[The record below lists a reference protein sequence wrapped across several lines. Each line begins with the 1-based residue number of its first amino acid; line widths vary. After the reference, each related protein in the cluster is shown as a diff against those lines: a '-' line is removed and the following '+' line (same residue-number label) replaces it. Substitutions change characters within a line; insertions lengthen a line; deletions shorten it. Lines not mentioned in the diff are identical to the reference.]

1 MRFLNGCI
9 LFSAVSTAWLVAG
22 PNTSPWEKAF
32 DQWTAKDA
40 QQIMTDS
47 PWAKQMP
54 MPAAARPGIA
64 VLEPGANGAPPPTA
78 SLGNP
83 SNTTAGTNMSTAG
96 NPGSAGP
103 AEPSG
108 LHNLPTVQTPSTVTP
123 TAPAPQV
130 HPPVTIIWA
139 SATPVRLAVLK
150 LNSGPN
156 TPTSGEIERV
166 SRARENYV
174 IAVIGLAPP
183 DTDTDLNTLASKASL
198 TIRGKPAVAAG
209 TCTYRKIG
217 NADVYF
223 FRFPKTSLPMGADDR
238 QVEFK
243 ALFGQAEIKHRFD
256 LKGMQY
262 EGQLAL

>member
-1 MRFLNGCI
+1 MRCLNGCI
-9 LFSAVSTAWLVAG
+9 LFSAAVAALLTAS
-22 PNTSPWEKAF
+22 PNTPWEKAF

-40 QQIMTDS
+40 QQIMRDS
-47 PWAKQMP
+47 PWAKEMP

-64 VLEPGANGAPPPTA
+64 VIEPGANGAPAPSA
-78 SLGNP
+78 QLGNP
-83 SNTTAGTNMSTAG
+83 SNTSAGTNMTVAG

-103 AEPSG
+103 ADPNG
-108 LHNLPTVQTPSTVTP
+108 LHNMQTVQSPSTVTP
-123 TAPAPQV
+123 TAPAPEL
-130 HPPVTIIWA
+130 HPPVGIIWA

-150 LNSGPN
+150 LNSGVN
-156 TPTSGEIERV
+156 TPTEGEIERV
-166 SRARENYV
+166 HKPRDNYV

-198 TIRGKPAVAAG
+198 TVRGKPGLAAAS
-209 TCTYRKIG
+209 CTYRKIG

-223 FRFPKTSLPMGADDR
+223 FRFPKNNFPITPDQR

-243 ALFGQAEIKHRFD
+243 AVFGQAEIKHRFD